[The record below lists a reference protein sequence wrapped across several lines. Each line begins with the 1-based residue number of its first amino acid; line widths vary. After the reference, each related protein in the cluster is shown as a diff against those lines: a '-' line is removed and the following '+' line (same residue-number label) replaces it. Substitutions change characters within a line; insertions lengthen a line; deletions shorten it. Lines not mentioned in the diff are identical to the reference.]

1 MHTHWHAHTHMHA
14 AHMHMRMADSL
25 FEAQTASFLAIGG
38 AIFISE
44 GGALDVQNST
54 FRGCAATD
62 GGSGGAIGV
71 LADDVPTGVTIVDT
85 LFEANIAKA
94 AQGAAWAG
102 AVHAQGSS
110 ANVSV
115 SRSTFID
122 NTVGLDGNA
131 GFGGAI
137 ASTLFATLSVSDCE
151 FEGNVAQTW
160 GGAIWSDSTTP
171 IIIEDSTFSNNTSVQ
186 QNGGALY
193 SGGGQQMS
201 VSNCSFT
208 NNTSPDPSDGTGAA
222 IFVTSQANVSI
233 SDSSFTANAAGGAYG
248 AIVIQSAFT
257 ELRVED
263 CSFEGNT
270 AATTTATAIFTDGGE
285 TCGSAND
292 FANEPV
298 PQTTVPSPLPPC
310 A

>member
-1 MHTHWHAHTHMHA
+1 MPAHV
-14 AHMHMRMADSL
+14 HMRMADSL
-25 FEAQTASFLAIGG
+25 FEAQTVGSFFGSGG
-38 AIFISE
+38 AISIS
-44 GGALDVQNST
+44 GGATLDVQNST
-54 FRGCAATD
+54 FRGCAATN
-62 GGSGGAIGV
+62 GGSGGAIVVSGTSFPPLTV
-71 LADDVPTGVTIVDT
+71 ATIVDT
-85 LFEANIAKA
+85 LFDSNIA
-94 AQGAAWAG
+94 AQGG
-102 AVHAQGSS
+102 AIYADGF
-110 ANVSV
+110 ATNVSV
-115 SRSTFID
+115 SRSTFIH
-122 NTVGLDGNA
+122 NIAGLDGNA
-131 GFGGAI
+131 GYGGAI
-137 ASTLFATLSVSDCE
+137 ACDVRAAVNVSESD
-151 FEGNVAQTW
+151 FKHNKGQAQ
-160 GGAIWSDSTTP
+160 GGAIWSASSTP
-171 IIIEDSTFSNNTSVQ
+171 MAIEDSTFANNTSVQ

-248 AIVIQSAFT
+248 AIVMQSAFT

-270 AATTTATAIFTDGGE
+270 AATTTATAIFSAEGNFSGE
-285 TCGSAND
+285 VCGSAND

>member
-1 MHTHWHAHTHMHA
+1 MPAR
-14 AHMHMRMADSL
+14 MHMRMPDSL
-25 FEAQTASFLAIGG
+25 FEAQTAGIDDYGFGG
-38 AIFISE
+38 AIAISA
-44 GGALDVQNST
+44 GATLDVQNST
-54 FRGCAATD
+54 FRGCAATN
-62 GGSGGAIGV
+62 GGSGGAIVVTG
-71 LADDVPTGVTIVDT
+71 DVFPPLTVATIVDT
-85 LFEANIAKA
+85 LFEANIAEA
-94 AQGAAWAG
+94 AGSVAQGG
-102 AVHAQGSS
+102 AIYAQGFA

-115 SRSTFID
+115 SRSTFIH
-122 NTVGLDGNA
+122 NTAGLDRLDGNA
-131 GFGGAI
+131 GYGGAI
-137 ASTLFATLSVSDCE
+137 ACDVLSTVNVSESD
-151 FEGNVAQTW
+151 FKHNKAQAQ
-160 GGAIWSDSTTP
+160 GGAIWSVSSTP
-171 IIIEDSTFSNNTSVQ
+171 MAIEDSTFANNTSKL

-222 IFVTSQANVSI
+222 IFVTSQANVTI

-248 AIVIQSAFT
+248 AIVMQSAFT
-257 ELRVED
+257 QLRVED

-270 AATTTATAIFTDGGE
+270 AANTTATAIFSAEGNFSGE
-285 TCGSAND
+285 VCGSAND

>member
-1 MHTHWHAHTHMHA
+1 MHA
-14 AHMHMRMADSL
+14 AHMHMRTADSL

-38 AIFISE
+38 AIAISE
-44 GGALDVQNST
+44 GGTLDVQNST

-71 LADDVPTGVTIVDT
+71 LADDVPTGITIVDT
-85 LFEANIAKA
+85 LFDSNIAKA
-94 AQGAAWAG
+94 AQSAAWAG
-102 AVHAQGSS
+102 AVYAQGSS

-131 GFGGAI
+131 GYGGAI
-137 ASTLFATLSVSDCE
+137 ASDGFATMSVSDCE

-160 GGAIWSDSTTP
+160 GGAIWSESTMP

-248 AIVIQSAFT
+248 AIVMQSALT
-257 ELRVED
+257 QLRVED

-270 AATTTATAIFTDGGE
+270 AATTTATAIFSAEGNFSGE
-285 TCGSAND
+285 VCGSAND